1 MVKDRVALITGA
13 WRGIGAEIARRF
25 AEEGATVIIADI
37 VIDPAREVADGI
49 IASGCRAEA
58 VAVNVT
64 NKEQVGE
71 LVEMIVERHGKI
83 DILINNA
90 GITRDA
96 LGLKMKEEEW
106 DAVIDVNL
114 KGTWIPSQA
123 VMRPMRKQKFGRIVN
138 TASISALG
146 NIGQANYSA
155 SKGGVISLTRTLAL
169 ELARSGI
176 TVNCVAPGAIMT
188 PMLEAVPEESQ
199 KRFLDAIPVR
209 RFGTPTDVA
218 NLHLFLCSDLASYIT
233 GQTIF
238 VDGGL
243 SVGM

>member
-1 MVKDRVALITGA
+1 MLKDKIALITGGG
-13 WRGIGAEIARRF
+13 RGIGASIAERF
-25 AEEGATVIIADI
+25 AEAGATVVIAD
-37 VIDPAREVADGI
+37 VALDPAEELAAKIRAEGR
-49 IASGCRAEA
+49 SAEA
-58 VAVNVT
+58 VKVDVT
-64 NKEQVGE
+64 DKVCVGE
-71 LVEMIVERHGKI
+71 VVSDIVRKYDRL

-96 LGLKMKEEEW
+96 LGLKMKEEDW

-123 VMRPMRKQKFGRIVN
+123 VMRPMRKNRWGRIVN
-138 TASISALG
+138 TASIAALG

-155 SKGGVISLTRTLAL
+155 SKGGIISLTRTLAL

-176 TVNCVAPGAIMT
+176 TVNCVAPGAILT
-188 PMLEAVPEESQ
+188 PMLEEVPEEMRSQ
-199 KRFLDAIPVR
+199 YLERIPVR
-209 RFGTPTDVA
+209 RFGTPDDVA
-218 NLHLFLCSDLASYIT
+218 GLHLFLCSEAAAYIT

-238 VDGGL
+238 IDGGL